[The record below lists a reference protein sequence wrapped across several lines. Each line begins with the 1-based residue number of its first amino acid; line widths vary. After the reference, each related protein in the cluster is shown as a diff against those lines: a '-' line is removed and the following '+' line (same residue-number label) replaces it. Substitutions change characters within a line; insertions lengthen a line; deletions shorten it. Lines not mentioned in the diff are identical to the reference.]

1 MNMYVPGGEVCS
13 REGKAGVLFNHTGGR
28 LTLTYSNP
36 LSTDPFPTPRGK
48 NSPNIWQRHAP
59 PNCLATTK
67 TLSGPEVGAAGDCA
81 LGHLGCVR
89 PSVEDPEKQLGA

>member
-1 MNMYVPGGEVCS
+1 MYPVGKYAVGRAKLEFYLTTLEGGLPS
-13 REGKAGVLFNHTGGR
+13 
-28 LTLTYSNP
+28 LTLIP
-36 LSTDPFPTPRGK
+36 LALIH
-48 NSPNIWQRHAP
+48 SPHLGEKKKSANIWQRHAT